1 MISFVGAGPGDVEL
15 ITIKGQ
21 SRLKEADVI
30 IYAGSLVSDE
40 HLKVAKD
47 GCEFHN
53 SAKMHLD
60 QVLDVMRKASSEGKK
75 LVRLHTGDPTIYGA
89 IQEQMDAL
97 ERDGIEYELIPG
109 VSSFT
114 AAATAIKREFT
125 LPDVSQ
131 TVILTRIE
139 GKTPVPEEENL
150 VSLAKHKASMAIFLS
165 VQDIDRVMQK
175 LIEGYGNPD
184 TPVAVVYRASWSDQ
198 EIVTGTLS
206 TIAEKVK
213 AARIRKQAQILVG
226 DFINADYSL
235 SKLYD
240 RTFSTEYRKGEK

>member
-1 MISFVGAGPGDVEL
+1 M
-15 ITIKGQ
+15 
-21 SRLKEADVI
+21 
-30 IYAGSLVSDE
+30 
-40 HLKVAKD
+40 
-47 GCEFHN
+47 
-53 SAKMHLD
+53 
-60 QVLDVMRKASSEGKK
+60 
-75 LVRLHTGDPTIYGA
+75 
-89 IQEQMDAL
+89 
-97 ERDGIEYELIPG
+97 
-109 VSSFT
+109 
-114 AAATAIKREFT
+114 
-125 LPDVSQ
+125 SQ

-213 AARIRKQAQILVG
+213 AAGIRKQAQILVG